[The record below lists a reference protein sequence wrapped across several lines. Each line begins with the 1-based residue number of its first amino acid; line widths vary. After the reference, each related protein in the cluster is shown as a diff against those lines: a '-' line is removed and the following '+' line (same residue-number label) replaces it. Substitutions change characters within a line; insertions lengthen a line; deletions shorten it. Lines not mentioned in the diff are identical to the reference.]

1 MKDVAKICL
10 GVTMTVIL
18 TVFMLG
24 IVNGSQG
31 THYSAN
37 DIPLLGTVIR
47 ATDTAGNSLGQKMKL
62 SPKA

>member
-24 IVNGSQG
+24 IVNGSQDKN
-31 THYSAN
+31 YSVT
-37 DIPLLGTVIR
+37 DIPLFGSIIK